1 MHTHLE
7 LDDLIKSVLQEIGE
21 FGLGSSTNRHY
32 KQMYNRF
39 KEFSAAR
46 NVDCFSNN
54 LILSFLHHIEENHKT
69 GVIGRGRRN
78 HLRRAALLLKDYVA
92 NESVEWRTYTFHH
105 QTTPI
110 SEEFLQLS
118 ARYISDLRS
127 SNRSENTIQSCSNI
141 ARQFLLFLED
151 HGCSSLSAATTTMVP
166 AFFHHLL
173 ATYSPTSIRTV
184 ASSLRSFLRF
194 SETEERLLLAV
205 PSRCVRNKPIIPILS
220 DHENDALK
228 KVLRNNQARFRDKA
242 IILLALRTGL
252 RSLDILRIKL
262 TDIDWVND
270 SITIAQ
276 SKTGIAFKVPLTADV
291 GNALSAYLLNE
302 RPTTDTSYVFV
313 RSRAP
318 FTALSGH
325 SACYAVLRRA
335 FHQAGIRVGSERKGL
350 HVLRH
355 SVASRMLSK
364 GVPVTTIS
372 ALLGHADKASTE
384 VYLATDQERMRA
396 CTLDLA
402 MIPVNC
408 AGLS

>member
-1 MHTHLE
+1 MHTHLV
-7 LDDLIKSVLQEIGE
+7 LDDLIKSVLQEIRK

-39 KEFSAAR
+39 KEFAAAR

-78 HLRRAALLLKDYVA
+78 HLRRASLLLKDYVA
-92 NESVEWRTYTFHH
+92 NESVEWRIYTFHH

-110 SEEFLQLS
+110 SEEFLHLHS
-118 ARYISDLRS
+118 RFINDLRS
-127 SNRSENTIQSCSNI
+127 RNRSGNTIQSGSNI
-141 ARQFLLFLED
+141 VRQFLLFLED
-151 HGCSSLSAATTTMVP
+151 HGCTSLALATTTMVP

-184 ASSLRSFLRF
+184 ASNLRSFLRF
-194 SETEERLLLAV
+194 SETEKRLLLAV

-220 DHENDALK
+220 EHENDALK
-228 KVLRNNQARFRDKA
+228 KVLRNSQVRFRDRA

-262 TDIDWVND
+262 SDIDWVND

-291 GNALSAYLLNE
+291 GNALSSYLLNE

-313 RSRAP
+313 RSLAP

-335 FHQAGIRVGSERKGL
+335 FHLAGIRVGSERKGL

-364 GVPVTTIS
+364 GVPVTTIA
-372 ALLGHADKASTE
+372 ALLGHANKASTE

-396 CTLDLA
+396 CALDLA

-408 AGLS
+408 TGLS